1 MAPTPDERL
10 RERELERRAE
20 NERKDLE
27 TEHTYGERPLEGL
40 SSAPTTWTG
49 EQDDSQRAVHADD
62 ERASRERSKAE
73 AEAAERAT
81 HPERGRD

>member
-10 RERELERRAE
+10 RERELERRRD
-20 NERKDLE
+20 NEEKDLE
-27 TEHTYGERPLEGL
+27 TESTHGERPLEGL

-49 EQDDSQRAVHADD
+49 EQDDSQRAVHEDD
-62 ERASRERSKAE
+62 ERASQERSRRE
-73 AEAAERAT
+73 LDGVERQV